1 MKKLFIF
8 ASMALAIGFASCSD
22 DDNNGNV
29 EQPKNYDYLNDSTA
43 TAKVDAD
50 GFFVS
55 NEDWRGNGS
64 VNFFKKSGDKYD
76 ANNVTYRAYRAANPG
91 EEFGVTTEF
100 GTIWGDN
107 AYFMSKQGNRLVVA
121 DAKTLKKKAVFT
133 TLATGGDGRAFVGVN
148 DTKGYVGTSNGIEAF
163 DIAQL
168 KEGAAIADVS
178 GEIGAMGLS
187 GGKVFAVSSSNLFII
202 DTATDKVVKTV
213 EGSYKTLT
221 VGKDGTVWVATDKL
235 LGYDPTTLEVK
246 KEVTYPEGGSVFD
259 SWYAWNA
266 GGLCASTQHNVLYW
280 TSGKSSWSPNTI
292 VKYDVDADKAS
303 VITTLGVSDHD
314 NKTSL
319 AFYGAGLRVD
329 PLTDELIA
337 TTISGYSYFI
347 NYIYIFDNNGVE
359 KSHFEYFGDNGTA
372 AGGNQGAAN
381 GQYYWFPS
389 VPFFQDAN
397 KPQIL
402 LNGFKLKPGETQTV
416 DLNEKIVDYD
426 NTAASILKSVK
437 NESSLVEAT
446 LDGSKLTVKAS
457 STEGEGEFSLSV
469 VSNGVRK
476 DKKIQ
481 VVVVAE

>member
-1 MKKLFIF
+1 MRKHFIWV
-8 ASMALAIGFASCSD
+8 AMALAIGFASCSD
-22 DDNNGNV
+22 DDNNGSV

-43 TAKVDAD
+43 TAQVDAD
-50 GFFVS
+50 GFYVC
-55 NEDWRGNGS
+55 NEDWFGHSNGS
-64 VNFFKKSGDKYD
+64 VNFFKKSGDKYE
-76 ANNVTYRAYRAANPG
+76 ATYRAYRAANPG
-91 EEFGVTTEF
+91 EEFGATTQF
-100 GTIWGDN
+100 ATIWGDN

-133 TLATGGDGRAFVGVN
+133 DLTTGGDGRAFVGVN
-148 DTKGYVGTSNGIEAF
+148 DTKGYVGTSNGIEVF

-168 KEGAAIADVS
+168 KQGAAIADVS
-178 GEIGAMGLS
+178 GQIGAMALS
-187 GGKVFAVSSSNLFII
+187 AGKVFAVSSTNLFII

-213 EGSYKTLT
+213 EGSYSTLT

-246 KEVTYPEGGSVFD
+246 KEVAYPDGGSISS
-259 SWYAWNA
+259 SWGAWNA

-280 TSGKSSWSPNTI
+280 TSGKSAWSPNAI
-292 VKYDVDADKAS
+292 VKYDVDADKVS

-329 PLTDELIA
+329 PLTDELI
-337 TTISGYSYFI
+337 TNVIPSGWSFYFV
-347 NYIYIFDNNGVE
+347 NYIYIFDNNGTE
-359 KSHFEYFGDNGTA
+359 KSHFEYFGDDGTA
-372 AGGNQGAAN
+372 DGYKGAAN

-437 NESSLVEAT
+437 DESSLVEAT